1 MAVSQSQPNVHT
13 FIHQGSKNLSLE
25 QINGERV
32 MPSMGDKDSD
42 LSMDGATQQ
51 HQQEK

>member
-1 MAVSQSQPNVHT
+1 
-13 FIHQGSKNLSLE
+13 
-25 QINGERV
+25 

-51 HQQEK
+51 HQQEKQFEEQVIQENNNTAGEVEINNDAQL

>member
-1 MAVSQSQPNVHT
+1 
-13 FIHQGSKNLSLE
+13 
-25 QINGERV
+25 V